1 MTKNILKH
9 TDVIRLISID
19 PGTSKLGVAV
29 YEINLI
35 DRSILSLKADTWLI
49 EKLDIITHIDDFDN
63 EDLDI
68 RLLKIRDY
76 LNILLNEFDP
86 HTVVIE
92 RPFFNR
98 FKPGAYGAVIRVLES
113 ICVTCLAYNN
123 NLQFKCISPH
133 EVKKEASGQFSGDK
147 SLIKEGLKNKDDLR
161 HLPICNKLD
170 SLGPDAID
178 AIAIGYS
185 YIKMWQKS
193 LQLETLHYQPPIK
206 KIRLKKSSLKVKRKI
221 NHEKPK

>member
-1 MTKNILKH
+1 MTSNILRH
-9 TDVIRLISID
+9 SDVIRLISID

-35 DRSILSLKADTWLI
+35 DRSILTLKADTWFI
-49 EKLDIITHIDDFDN
+49 EKLDRVTYIDEFDYDDI
-63 EDLDI
+63 EI

-76 LNILLNEFDP
+76 LGFLLESFNP

-92 RPFFNR
+92 RPFFNK
-98 FKPGAYGAVIRVLES
+98 FKPAAYGAVIRVLET
-113 ICVTCLAYNN
+113 ICVTCLSFNN
-123 NLQFKCISPH
+123 NIQFKCISPH

-147 SLIKEGLKNKDDLR
+147 EKIRLGLKSKDDLR
-161 HLPICNKLD
+161 HLPIYNKLD

-185 YIKMWQKS
+185 YIKLWQKS
-193 LQLETLHYQPPIK
+193 LQLERLHYQPPIK
-206 KIRLKKSSLKVKRKI
+206 KIRIKKANLKVKRKI
-221 NHEKPK
+221 DHEKPK